1 MEDRNREKLKEKN
14 NKYILLEESLRAL
27 RKKSINLIC
36 LSGSAGFG
44 KSYRTLKYLEDKK
57 VDYCYLNTYSS
68 PLAFYKNLYLNKDKE
83 IIVFDDVQNIDNNII
98 IAILKSACWGILD
111 DKRVLGWHTTSE
123 NFNKLNIEEEFVLN
137 ANIILIFND
146 PLQNFKPIINR
157 SINIDFYFSFE
168 EKIKIFEE
176 LGMDEEIIKYVKLN
190 CSDAT
195 DNLSIRTLKILSNLK
210 KDNFNWRMFAG
221 EMLKSDAENELILK
235 LLTNC
240 HTVRDA
246 SSEWTKLT
254 GKSQR
259 TFFRYYSKL
268 KQKDF

>member
-1 MEDRNREKLKEKN
+1 MEDRNKEKLKEKN

-123 NFNKLNIEEEFVLN
+123 NFNKLNIEEEFILN

-168 EKIKIFEE
+168 EKIKIFKE

-195 DNLSIRTLKILSNLK
+195 ENLSIRTLKILSNLK
-210 KDNFNWRMFAG
+210 KDDFNWRMFAG
-221 EMLKSDAENELILK
+221 EILKSDAENELILE
-235 LLTNC
+235 LLDKHGIVKKACSAWMN
-240 HTVRDA
+240 
-246 SSEWTKLT
+246 KT
-254 GKSQR
+254 GKSR
-259 TFFRYYSKL
+259 ATFYRAKKGL
-268 KQKDF
+268 LDK